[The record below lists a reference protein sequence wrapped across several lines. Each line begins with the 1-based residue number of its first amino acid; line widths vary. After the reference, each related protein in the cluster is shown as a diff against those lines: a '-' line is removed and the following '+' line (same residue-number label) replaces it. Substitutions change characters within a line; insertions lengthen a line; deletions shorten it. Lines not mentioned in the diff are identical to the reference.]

1 MVAKDHVVHT
11 HRGRDDDQT
20 SNERVSVV
28 PFLNVQAAFS
38 ELRVEISDAIIRVCD
53 SGQYIGGAEVQ
64 AFEDEYAAYCGV
76 KHCVGVGNG
85 LDGLVL
91 LLRAA
96 DIGPGDEV
104 IVPAHTFIAT
114 WLAVTE
120 VGALPVAADIES
132 DGFNIDAVD
141 VARKV
146 TPQTRAIL
154 PVHLYG
160 CPADMRPLKTIA
172 DQHDLWLFEDAAQAQ
187 GARYDGRR
195 AGSLADGAAWSFYP
209 GKNLGA
215 LGDAGAV
222 TTDNDELAASV
233 RTLGNYGA
241 KRKYHHDVAGVNS
254 RLDPMQA
261 AVLRVKLAR
270 LEAWNEQ
277 RRAVAA
283 RYMQNVTAKG
293 VRLPHRMQA
302 TTSASGVSQ
311 SAVWHVFPVLS
322 EHRDALSARL
332 ERAGVATLIH
342 YPVLP
347 AASGAYARPGSHRSE
362 GKAPHSLRVAD
373 EELSLPIGPH
383 LTSAQVDEVIAA
395 LNQAS

>member
-1 MVAKDHVVHT
+1 M
-11 HRGRDDDQT
+11 
-20 SNERVSVV
+20 V
-28 PFLNVQAAFS
+28 PFLDVLAAYR
-38 ELRVEISDAIIRVCD
+38 ELRGEISGAIARVCD
-53 SGQYIGGAEVQ
+53 SGQYIGGAELQ
-64 AFEDEYAAYCGV
+64 GFEAEYAAYCGV

-96 DIGPGDEV
+96 GIGPGDEV
-104 IVPAHTFIAT
+104 IVPGHTFIAT
-114 WLAVTE
+114 WLAVTQ
-120 VGALPVAADIES
+120 VGALPVAAEVES
-132 DGFNIDAVD
+132 DGFNIDATD

-146 TPQTRAIL
+146 TAKTRAIL

-160 CPADMRPLKTIA
+160 CPADMKPLKAIA

-187 GARYDGRR
+187 GALYDGRR
-195 AGSLADGAAWSFYP
+195 AGGLADGAAWSFYP

-233 RTLGNYGA
+233 RMIGNYGA
-241 KRKYHHDVAGVNS
+241 NRKYHHDVAGVNS

-270 LEAWNEQ
+270 LDAWNEQ

-283 RYMQNVTAKG
+283 HYMQQITAG
-293 VRLPHRMQA
+293 GLTLPQRMHA
-302 TTSASGVSQ
+302 ASSASGVSQ
-311 SAVWHVFPVLS
+311 SAVWHIFPVLS
-322 EHRDALSARL
+322 DNRDALSARL
-332 ERAGVATLIH
+332 ERSGVATLIH

-347 AASGAYARPGSHRSE
+347 AASGAYAATSSHRSQ
-362 GKAPHSLRVAD
+362 GGMAHSLRAANS
-373 EELSLPIGPH
+373 ELSLPIGPH
-383 LTSAQVDEVIAA
+383 MTTAHVDTVIAA

>member
-1 MVAKDHVVHT
+1 M
-11 HRGRDDDQT
+11 
-20 SNERVSVV
+20 V
-28 PFLNVQAAFS
+28 PFLDVLAAYR
-38 ELRVEISDAIIRVCD
+38 ELSGEISGAIARVCQ

-64 AFEDEYAAYCGV
+64 DFESEYAAYCGV

-96 DIGPGDEV
+96 GIGPGDEV
-104 IVPAHTFIAT
+104 IVPGHTFIAT
-114 WLAVTE
+114 WLAVTQ
-120 VGALPVAADIES
+120 VGALPVAADVEA
-132 DGFNIDAVD
+132 DGFNIDTAD

-146 TPQTRAIL
+146 TAKTRAIL

-160 CPADMRPLKTIA
+160 CPTDMKPLKAIA

-195 AGSLADGAAWSFYP
+195 AGGLADGAAWSFYP

-215 LGDAGAV
+215 MGDAGAV

-233 RTLGNYGA
+233 RMIGNYGA
-241 KRKYHHDVAGVNS
+241 NRKYHHDVAGVNS

-277 RRAVAA
+277 RRAIAA
-283 RYMQNVTAKG
+283 RYMQHITASGVT
-293 VRLPHRMQA
+293 LPQRMQA
-302 TTSASGVSQ
+302 TSSASGVCQ
-311 SAVWHVFPVLS
+311 SAVWHIFPVLS
-322 EHRDALSARL
+322 EDRDALSARL

-347 AASGAYARPGSHRSE
+347 VASGAYAQPGSHRSE
-362 GKAPHSLRVAD
+362 GEMRHAARAAN

-383 LTSAQVDEVIAA
+383 MTAAQVDEVIDA
-395 LNQAS
+395 LNHAS